1 MVADRIPTLLK
12 IINERNPMGLKEPG
26 PEEYEPEA
34 LSIVA
39 RFTEAC
45 IDKQS
50 AESQR
55 VISEIV
61 VRQAFEFWFGMVEP
75 DPAHLELAAEL
86 LAAYLAP
93 EQVSRQEV
101 PSGQ

>member
-1 MVADRIPTLLK
+1 MVVDRVRALLRVL
-12 IINERNPMGLKEPG
+12 NERNPMGLKSPG

-34 LSIVA
+34 LSIAA
-39 RFTEAC
+39 RLTEAC
-45 IDKQS
+45 VDKQS

-55 VISEIV
+55 VISEVV
-61 VRQAFEFWFGMVEP
+61 VRQALEFWFGLVEP

-93 EQVSRQEV
+93 EQANCQEV
-101 PSGQ
+101 QSAQ